1 MSDFSPDALLRER
14 PSPPPHRSRTGDVAK
29 LRRATSR
36 PVVRGKFLYADDG
49 KYWVKGV
56 TYGTFAPDAYGQPF
70 PNAAQVERDFAQM
83 ARAGMNTVRVYT
95 VPPRTLLDA
104 AHRHGLKV
112 MVGLPWEQHIA
123 FLDEAGRPEAI
134 ERRVRDGVQSCARH
148 PALFCYA
155 VGNEIRHYVQR
166 SRGEF
171 AVAKNVYV
179 ATRSGWFSC
188 SSVCH
193 LAAGLPIVVQDTGS
207 EVIPCGEGVLAFS
220 TLDEAADALCR
231 AEADYPRHQA
241 AARRIAQDHFS
252 SERVLGRCSQRLAC
266 ARRWTRVSLRV
277 RGTTLRS

>member
-49 KYWVKGV
+49 KYWVKGM

-112 MVGLPWEQHIA
+112 MVGLRGNNTSHSSTRQG
-123 FLDEAGRPEAI
+123 GRKQSKDACATACKV
-134 ERRVRDGVQSCARH
+134 VR
-148 PALFCYA
+148 
-155 VGNEIRHYVQR
+155 
-166 SRGEF
+166 
-171 AVAKNVYV
+171 
-179 ATRSGWFSC
+179 ATRRSSATPSATKFVTTFSARAANSPWRRMFTSQHAPAGSAAVPSATSPRDCPSSSRTLASRKSYRAAKVC
-188 SSVCH
+188 SLS
-193 LAAGLPIVVQDTGS
+193 
-207 EVIPCGEGVLAFS
+207 
-220 TLDEAADALCR
+220 
-231 AEADYPRHQA
+231 
-241 AARRIAQDHFS
+241 
-252 SERVLGRCSQRLAC
+252 
-266 ARRWTRVSLRV
+266 RRWTRPRTHSAGRRRTIPDIRPRPADRPRSFFVGARAGAMLATVGLR
-277 RGTTLRS
+277 